1 MQGSGC
7 QVVLSAWTNPRR
19 VGLVWAAIRR
29 AVMWVYPLG
38 DTDLCYGVLS
48 LVSYSLGS
56 DVLRTPKSSSGG
68 LMEGS
73 EEIPLLL
80 PLTCDVL
87 STWHCRMT
95 SHHGAIGST
104 LL

>member
-1 MQGSGC
+1 
-7 QVVLSAWTNPRR
+7 
-19 VGLVWAAIRR
+19 
-29 AVMWVYPLG
+29 MWVFPLG

-73 EEIPLLL
+73 EEVPFCC
-80 PLTCDVL
+80 T
-87 STWHCRMT
+87 
-95 SHHGAIGST
+95 
-104 LL
+104 

>member
-1 MQGSGC
+1 M
-7 QVVLSAWTNPRR
+7 LAP
-19 VGLVWAAIRR
+19 
-29 AVMWVYPLG
+29 
-38 DTDLCYGVLS
+38 GVLI

-73 EEIPLLL
+73 EVPLLL
-80 PLTCDVL
+80 HLTCDVL
-87 STWHCRMT
+87 GTWYCRMT
-95 SHHGAIGST
+95 SHHGAIASN